1 MQKLSLLGQIKEIE
15 AYFTKYGFI
24 SQPLERKRIASLLIR
39 GFNYRDI
46 YGFGCDAYCG
56 A

>member
-1 MQKLSLLGQIKEIE
+1 MTLLAQIKEIE
-15 AYFTKYGFI
+15 EDFLFYGFI
-24 SQPLERKRIASLLIR
+24 YQPLERKRIASLLNR

-46 YGFGCDAYCG
+46 YNFGCDAYCG

>member
-1 MQKLSLLGQIKEIE
+1 MTLLSQIKEIE

-39 GFNYRDI
+39 GFNYRQI
-46 YGFGCDAYCG
+46 YNYGCDAYCKG
-56 A
+56 